1 MVPRGGGF
9 VSAPGEMKGKT
20 VVVTGANSGIG
31 KACATELARRGA
43 HVVMTARDASRG
55 QQAVADVK
63 RASGNAN
70 VELLLADFASLAEVR
85 ILANRIASLPRLDV
99 LVNNAGLM
107 LTERRETRDGFETT
121 FQVNHLAPFL
131 LTSMLVPKLAHSP
144 GARIVTVAS
153 DAHTS
158 GGALDFDDLQSKGR
172 YTPFA
177 VYGRS
182 KLCNILFT
190 RELAR
195 RLEGKDVTANCLHP
209 GVVATGFAGD
219 GDATGWFAWGIKLAR
234 PFMITPEKGAD
245 TMVYLASSPDVA
257 GTSGH
262 YFVKR
267 RQKTPGRHAQ
277 DDTAARRLWDES
289 VRMTGAPAVG

>member
-1 MVPRGGGF
+1 MSATASGDLRGRT
-9 VSAPGEMKGKT
+9 M
-20 VVVTGANSGIG
+20 VVTGANSGIG

-43 HVVMTARDASRG
+43 HVVMTARDPQRG
-55 QQAVADVK
+55 QAALDDVR
-63 RASGNAN
+63 RASGSAD
-70 VELLLADFASLAEVR
+70 VELLLGDFASLADVR
-85 ILANRIASLPRLDV
+85 ALASRIGALPKLDV

-107 LTERRETRDGFETT
+107 LTERTETRDGFETT

-131 LTSMLVPKLAHSP
+131 LTSLLAGKLAQTP
-144 GARIVTVAS
+144 GARVVTVSS
-153 DAHTS
+153 DAHGS
-158 GGALDFDDLQSKGR
+158 GGALDFDDLQSRRR
-172 YTPFA
+172 YAPFG

-195 RLEGKDVTANCLHP
+195 RLEGVGVTANCLHP

-219 GDATGWFAWGIKLAR
+219 GDATGWFAWGVKLAR

-257 GTSGH
+257 NVTGR

-267 RQKTPGRHAQ
+267 REKMPGRHAR
-277 DDTAARRLWDES
+277 DDAAARRLWDES
-289 VRMTGAPAVG
+289 ARMTGAPAVG

>member
-1 MVPRGGGF
+1 MVPRGGCAHRM
-9 VSAPGEMKGKT
+9 STAMKDRT

-31 KACATELARRGA
+31 KACATELLRQGA
-43 HVVMTARDASRG
+43 HVVMTARDAVRG
-55 QQAVADVK
+55 QQALEDVK
-63 RASGNAN
+63 RASGNAD

-131 LTSMLVPKLAHSP
+131 LTAMLVPKLAKAD
-144 GARIVTVAS
+144 GARVVTVAS

-158 GGALDFDDLQSKGR
+158 GGALDFDDLQSTRR

-195 RLEGKDVTANCLHP
+195 RLEGSGVTANCLHP

-234 PFMITPEKGAD
+234 PFMIGPEKGAD
-245 TMVYLASSPDVA
+245 TMVYLATSPDVA
-257 GTSGH
+257 TITGR

-267 RQKTPGRHAQ
+267 REKTPGRHAR
-277 DDTAARRLWDES
+277 DDAAARRLWDES
-289 VRMTGAPAVG
+289 ARMTGAPAVG

>member
-1 MVPRGGGF
+1 MSPDQ
-9 VSAPGEMKGKT
+9 EMKGRT

-43 HVVMTARDASRG
+43 HVVMTARDAARG
-55 QQAVADVK
+55 QRALADVK
-63 RASGNAN
+63 RASGNAD
-70 VELLLADFASLAEVR
+70 VELLLGDFASLADVSV
-85 ILANRIASLPRLDV
+85 LANRIASLPQLDV

-107 LTERRETRDGFETT
+107 LTERSETRDGFETT

-131 LTSMLVPKLAHSP
+131 LTSMLLPKLARTP
-144 GARIVTVAS
+144 GARVVTVAS

-158 GGALDFDDLQSKGR
+158 GGALDFDDLQSKRR

-195 RLEGKDVTANCLHP
+195 RLEGTGVTANCLHP

-219 GDATGWFAWGIKLAR
+219 GDAKGWFAWGVKLAR

-245 TMVYLASSPDVA
+245 TMVWLASSPDVA
-257 GTSGH
+257 GTTGR

-267 RQKTPGRHAQ
+267 REKTPGRHAQ
-277 DDTAARRLWDES
+277 DAATARRLWDES
-289 VRMTGAPAVG
+289 ARMTGAPAVG

>member
-1 MVPRGGGF
+1 M
-9 VSAPGEMKGKT
+9 SASAASDMKGRT

-55 QQAVADVK
+55 QQALDDVK
-63 RASGNAN
+63 RASGNAD

-85 ILANRIASLPRLDV
+85 ILANRIASLPQLDV

-131 LTSMLVPKLAHSP
+131 LTSMLVPKLAQSR

-158 GGALDFDDLQSKGR
+158 GGALDFDDLQSARR

-195 RLEGKDVTANCLHP
+195 RLGGTGITANCLHP

-219 GDATGWFAWGIKLAR
+219 GDATGWFAWGIRLVR
-234 PFMITPEKGAD
+234 PFMLTPEKGAD
-245 TMVYLASSPDVA
+245 TMVWLASSPEVA
-257 GTSGH
+257 DTTGR

-267 RQKTPGRHAQ
+267 REKTPGRHAC
-277 DDTAARRLWDES
+277 DDDAARRLWDES
-289 VRMTGAPAVG
+289 VRLTGAPAVG

>member
-1 MVPRGGGF
+1 M
-9 VSAPGEMKGKT
+9 SADGDMQGRT
-20 VVVTGANSGIG
+20 IVVTGANSGIG

-43 HVVMTARDASRG
+43 HVVMTARDAVRG
-55 QQAVADVK
+55 QQALEDVK
-63 RASGNAN
+63 RASGNGH
-70 VELLLADFASLAEVR
+70 VDLLLGDFASLADVR
-85 ILANRIASLPRLDV
+85 VLANRIGSLPKVDA

-131 LTSMLVPKLAHSP
+131 LTSMLIPKLAQTP

-153 DAHTS
+153 DAHSS
-158 GGALDFDDLQSKGR
+158 GGALDFDDLQSKRR

-182 KLCNILFT
+182 KLANILFT

-195 RLEGKDVTANCLHP
+195 RVEGKGITANCLHP

-219 GDATGWFAWGIKLAR
+219 GDATGWFAWGIKLVR
-234 PFMITPEKGAD
+234 PFMLTPEKGAD
-245 TMVYLASSPDVA
+245 TMVYLATSPDVA
-257 GTSGH
+257 GTTGR

-267 RQKTPGRHAQ
+267 REKTPGRHAL
-277 DDTAARRLWDES
+277 DDEAARRLWDES